1 MKTSQNGLNFIAKW
15 EGEVDHVYK
24 DIAGI
29 PTIGIGHVVR
39 PGESFPNGITHDQAL
54 QLLAGD
60 VGTAEGGVNSYITYQ
75 MTQNMFDALVS
86 FAFNCG
92 TGSLKNSSVRTKLNA
107 GDVAGAADALLLWC
121 HAVVNGQLVQD
132 KGLYNRRL
140 SERQL
145 FLTPDGQP
153 LVHPAPVDPP
163 TPPAPPVSHPDP
175 TNSNVPVA
183 QQPLVPNEEPAD
195 RIVRL
200 VKSYDGC
207 SLSNRRADLGKLVAR
222 GVDNPEAV
230 VTISTNCATSA
241 LGIMAAAGVRD
252 AILNKP
258 YQSGMAVSWVRQ
270 IGINTGALVKFDGKT
285 MPKRGALMRYNT
297 AGTNNDH
304 VEWLLSEV
312 DANGNAD
319 HGGGGRGNNAITVGN
334 GNVLSSW
341 GRPLV
346 EWWDPD
352 KLGIPVL
359 VQDQPPPPAP
369 PPPPDPPAPDPTPVP
384 PPPMPGPTPVTPVT
398 PPKSNLQSIVDA
410 IVWLVKALF
419 KPRS

>member
-1 MKTSQNGLNFIAKW
+1 MKTSQNGLQFIANW

-54 QLLAGD
+54 AILGQD
-60 VGTAEGGVNSYITYQ
+60 VATAEGAVNKDVTYT
-75 MTQNMFDALVS
+75 MSQNMFDALVS
-86 FAFNCG
+86 FTFNCG
-92 TGSLKNSSVRTKLNA
+92 TGSLASSSMRTKLNA

-121 HAVVNGQLVQD
+121 HAVINGKLTQD
-132 KGLYNRRL
+132 PGLYKRRL
-140 SERQL
+140 AERQL
-145 FLTPDGQP
+145 FLTPDGATSVVVP
-153 LVHPAPVDPP
+153 PPAPALPPVPPATVPHPAPD
-163 TPPAPPVSHPDP
+163 S
-175 TNSNVPVA
+175 SNVPVA
-183 QQPLVPNEEPAD
+183 QQQLVPGEQPVD

-200 VKSYDGC
+200 VKSYVGC
-207 SLSNRRADLGKLVAR
+207 SLSNRRADLGALVAR
-222 GVDNPEAV
+222 GVDNPESV

-297 AGTNNDH
+297 PGTNNDH
-304 VEWLLSEV
+304 VEWCLSDV
-312 DANGNAD
+312 DASGNAD
-319 HGGGGRGNNAITVGN
+319 HGGGGRANNAITEGT
-334 GNVLSSW
+334 GNVLSSL
-341 GRPLV
+341 GRPLQ

-359 VQDQPPPPAP
+359 VQDQPAPTPPPPAP
-369 PPPPDPPAPDPTPVP
+369 VPSVPVPTPPPAPAP
-384 PPPMPGPTPVTPVT
+384 PAPAI
-398 PPKSNLQSIVDA
+398 PKSNLQSIVDA
-410 IVWLVKALF
+410 IVWLVKMLL
-419 KPRS
+419 KPRT